1 LPVIPAGAVVQ
12 NEGASMVYREISTG
26 VFEPVTITVG
36 DRVGD
41 RVTVR
46 SGISAG
52 DRIVTEGVLLL
63 RAS

>member
-1 LPVIPAGAVVQ
+1 VLQ
-12 NEGASMVYREISTG
+12 NEGSSMVYREISAG

-41 RVTVR
+41 RIIVR
-46 SGISAG
+46 SGLSPG